1 MNQRLIH
8 DVAMA
13 MAVAILE
20 LVEGC
25 IRPEE
30 QRDAFEEFYCAC
42 KAGLEN
48 YEMQR
53 AGMTQRLYPTK
64 N

>member
-13 MAVAILE
+13 IAVALLD

-30 QRDAFEEFYCAC
+30 RRDAFDEFYCAC

-53 AGMTQRLYPTK
+53 ARMIERLYPTK